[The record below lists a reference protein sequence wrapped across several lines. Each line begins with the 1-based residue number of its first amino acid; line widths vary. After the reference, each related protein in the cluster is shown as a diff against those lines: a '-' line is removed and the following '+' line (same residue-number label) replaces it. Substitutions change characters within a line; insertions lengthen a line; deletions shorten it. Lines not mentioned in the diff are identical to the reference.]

1 MPESGAENI
10 NNIKVGE
17 VLMSSWME
25 RLPIAFP
32 VSLINEANNLAGII
46 DPDSGGS
53 LTFSTDQTIGD
64 YVVAYVPF
72 TETMRGVVER
82 RIAAEWQAAIA
93 QRAEQKG
100 MEPLSPETIELL
112 RSSLKIG
119 DEIESESEV

>member
-1 MPESGAENI
+1 M
-10 NNIKVGE
+10 
-17 VLMSSWME
+17 WTE
-25 RLPIAFP
+25 RLALAIPLTLIA
-32 VSLINEANNLAGII
+32 EANALGAII

-53 LTFSTDQTIGD
+53 LTFSPDQTIGE

-72 TETMRGVVER
+72 TEQMRGVVER
-82 RIAAEWQAAIA
+82 RVSAEWQAAIA

>member
-1 MPESGAENI
+1 M
-10 NNIKVGE
+10 
-17 VLMSSWME
+17 WTE
-25 RLPIAFP
+25 RLAIAIP
-32 VSLINEANNLAGII
+32 LTLIDAANALGAII

-53 LTFSTDQTIGD
+53 LTFSPDQTIGE

-72 TETMRGVVER
+72 TEQMRGVVER
-82 RIAAEWQAAIA
+82 RVSAEWQVAIS